1 MRLGSLALA
10 IALFGSACDAQIS
23 DGLGL
28 NLAVIDAPIGGPVDP
43 PIDAPPPA
51 PRCAS
56 RTVYLNF
63 DGQTLIKG
71 TSDATLN
78 QAGWMQI
85 ALGAAPPYLL
95 GKPDRDTTIQSILDG
110 VRLQLAQFPI
120 SVVKIRPPSGEY
132 VMIVLGGQQNTV
144 GSLFSGAVN
153 RLDCGDVQHNDVA
166 WVSDTVAP
174 VQAVVNTVIGAIGFG
189 LGLTATSNRNDC
201 MCGWDNT
208 CIPID
213 TVACTLGSPITRDP
227 ATRQPCLGAPAQQDE
242 VATLHDAFCGK

>member
-1 MRLGSLALA
+1 LALA

-28 NLAVIDAPIGGPVDP
+28 DLAVIDAPIAGPVDAA
-43 PIDAPPPA
+43 IDAPPA

-63 DGQTLIKG
+63 DGQTLTQG

-85 ALGAAPPYLL
+85 AQGTAPPYLL
-95 GKPDRDTTIQSILDG
+95 GKPDRDVTIQSILDG

-120 SVVKIRPPSGEY
+120 SVVKLRPPSGEY
-132 VMIVLGGQQNTV
+132 VMIVLGGQQNAV

-166 WVSDTVAP
+166 WVSDSVAP

-189 LGLTATSNRNDC
+189 LGLTATSDRNDC
-201 MCGWDNT
+201 MCGWDNA

-213 TVACTLGSPITRDP
+213 TVACRLGSPIARDP
-227 ATRQPCLGAPAQQDE
+227 AARQLCTGLLEQFE
-242 VATLHDAFCGK
+242 VVTLHDAFCGK